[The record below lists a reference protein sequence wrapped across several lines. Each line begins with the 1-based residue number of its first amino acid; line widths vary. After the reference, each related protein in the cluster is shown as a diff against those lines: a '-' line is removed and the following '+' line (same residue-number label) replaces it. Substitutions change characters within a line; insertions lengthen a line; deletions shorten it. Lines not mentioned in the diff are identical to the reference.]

1 MKFLPLVWANLFHK
15 KTRLTLTLLSLIA
28 AFMLFG
34 LLQAVSVLFSSG
46 ADFVGANRLITQAKV
61 SFTQPLPLSLLTR
74 IESVPGV
81 ARVAWSQFFGGI
93 YIDERNFFAQFA
105 VDPERLL
112 DAYPEW
118 ILPAEQREA
127 FTRTRTGAIVGRKLA
142 EKYGF
147 KIGDRVP
154 LKSFIFTRKD
164 GGSSWE
170 WDVVGI
176 FDGKDDDWAG
186 RSNLMYLNFGQFD
199 EARQFG
205 QGSAGV
211 YIVRVD
217 NPDDSERIAR
227 DIDKQ
232 FENSPDFVAMF
243 VPLDSALAAAL
254 DRAPELM
261 NEKDWNLSFVRQIG
275 DIGLIVTG
283 ILGAV
288 FFTILLVIGNTMSQA
303 VRERIPEFAVLKTL
317 GFSDGQVTGLVLA
330 EALLLCFVGAALG
343 MVFAIGAAKGV
354 SGALNGAPV
363 SVQPIVWAQA
373 FVTMLVLA
381 FAVGIFPAL
390 RARRLQIVDALA
402 GR

>member
-15 KTRLTLTLLSLIA
+15 KTRLILTLLSLIA

-93 YIDERNFFAQFA
+93 YIDERNFFPQFA

-142 EKYGF
+142 DKYGF
-147 KIGDRVP
+147 KIGDKVP

-232 FENSPDFVAMF
+232 FENSPD
-243 VPLDSALAAAL
+243 
-254 DRAPELM
+254 ETKTQT
-261 NEKDWNLSFVRQIG
+261 EKDWNLSFVRQIG

-363 SVQPIVWAQA
+363 AVQPIVWAQA